1 MEVTA
6 RLATRDDLGRLVE
19 LSDMIRDEVAD
30 QRGGELYRLLD
41 FRPEPVVGGLAETI
55 DALDA
60 MAVVGCID
68 DAVVG
73 YAVVTSRTLRDG
85 SVLGA
90 ITDLYVQ
97 PGGREVGVGE
107 ALMEKILS
115 WCESRGC
122 RGLDGVALPGNRS
135 LKNFFERYGLV
146 ARAIT
151 VHRPLGSAVAD
162 S

>member
-6 RLATRDDLGRLVE
+6 RLATRDDLARLVE
-19 LSDMIRDEVAD
+19 LSDMVRDEVLT
-30 QRGGELYRLLD
+30 QRGGELYALLEA
-41 FRPEPVVGGLAETI
+41 RPEPVVGGLAETI
-55 DALDA
+55 GAVDA
-60 MAVVGCID
+60 MVVVGCID
-68 DAVVG
+68 DSVVG

-97 PGGREVGVGE
+97 VAAREVGVGE
-107 ALMEKILS
+107 AMMDKLLS

-146 ARAIT
+146 ARAIL
-151 VHRPLGSAVAD
+151 VHRPLGTAAHEP
-162 S
+162 